1 VHTQQAAEP
10 GSKPIRYSPDKTGV
24 PQSLIKGMEVVVTN
38 LDVQGRTIKAT
49 VMVDN
54 LVKGAA
60 GAILQLAEWV
70 EVMERTKIKITK

>member
-1 VHTQQAAEP
+1 
-10 GSKPIRYSPDKTGV
+10 
-24 PQSLIKGMEVVVTN
+24 MEVVVTN